1 MAAASAGSDG
11 PGPDTQ
17 RAMTIR
23 NVVMAL
29 LGAMVLVFL
38 RGYDGPFEVLL
49 GSYGGNVA
57 VSFALYFA
65 ALNASARYQRP
76 RLLAASATLLAVGE
90 FFEAT
95 DGFGVMANT
104 FDPIDFAANAAGVGL
119 AVIVDVVTSPI
130 LRRRSGQGLNG
141 HGSRRA

>member
-1 MAAASAGSDG
+1 MASAGSHG

-38 RGYDGPFEVLL
+38 RGYDGPFGVLL
-49 GSYGGNVA
+49 GAYGGNVA

-76 RLLAASATLLAVGE
+76 RLLAASATLLAVGL
-90 FFEAT
+90 FEAT

-130 LRRRSGQGLNG
+130 LRRRSGQGLDG

>member
-1 MAAASAGSDG
+1 
-11 PGPDTQ
+11 
-17 RAMTIR
+17 
-23 NVVMAL
+23 
-29 LGAMVLVFL
+29 
-38 RGYDGPFEVLL
+38 
-49 GSYGGNVA
+49 
-57 VSFALYFA
+57 
-65 ALNASARYQRP
+65 
-76 RLLAASATLLAVGE
+76 VGL
-90 FFEAT
+90 FEAT